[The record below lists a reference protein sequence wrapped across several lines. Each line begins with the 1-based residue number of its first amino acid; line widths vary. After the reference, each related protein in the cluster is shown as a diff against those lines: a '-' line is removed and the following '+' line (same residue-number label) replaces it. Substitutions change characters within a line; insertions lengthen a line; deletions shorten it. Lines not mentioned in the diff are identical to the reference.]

1 MLKSKIAMALAAA
14 MVMATLYGCSSSD
27 SGLKND
33 LKTAQG
39 DVTAL
44 HGTIDAIAGALDL
57 PPGSDEAAI
66 MAALMAA
73 PEDQLAAIRTALGDR
88 VAADATA
95 TAIAAAITMLAAT
108 GPAPVEDEKA
118 ANVVG
123 PAILAS
129 EMMEGE
135 RTMDNLRIAVDGD
148 SVTDL
153 GDNDAVGGEDDDADT
168 KLEMTSM
175 GEVGGFGGGVYGQVD
190 DKDDPKVVDSVYV
203 YTDKEAPT
211 DQAYNDY
218 FSSTTVGANTN
229 GAGLGLSSST
239 EAQGEDATLVVLSI
253 ANDEVSDNSKL
264 FMSAHLPSTPGTFM
278 EYTNDDMTDD
288 DEREIAGMFRGIMG
302 TYACSTEDCRA
313 ERDSDGDLSLTGT
326 WTFTADEPE
335 EDGEVEVVGVV
346 PDPDYLT
353 FGFWLRE
360 DTTGDDPVAMIETLY
375 GTKVVYDASTAAGL
389 TGDNDGMATYSGAA
403 TGKFIRKEFTSSGV
417 GTVVAGGAFTAEANL
432 TAYFGTPGDVA
443 MDNHNMVSGDITK
456 FMSGGDYI
464 DDNWSVE
471 LEATSFAGG
480 NDTEPFTGTT
490 VGDKGADAGAWEGF
504 FAGPPT
510 KPDPDAVG
518 ETLPIQPNGVVGEFN
533 GHFTNGHVVGAFGA
547 TEDE

>member
-1 MLKSKIAMALAAA
+1 MLKSKIAMAMAAA

-44 HGTIDAIAGALDL
+44 QGTIDAIAGALDL

-88 VAADATA
+88 VAADANA

-118 ANVVG
+118 AKVVG

-129 EMMEGE
+129 EMMDGE
-135 RTMDNLRIAVDGD
+135 RTMDNPRIAVDGD

-153 GDNDAVGGEDDDADT
+153 GDDGNADT
-168 KLEMTSM
+168 KLEMSSM
-175 GEVGGFGGGVYGQVD
+175 GEVGGFGGGVYSQVD

-203 YTDKEAPT
+203 YTDKEAST
-211 DQAYNDY
+211 DEAYNDY
-218 FSSTTVGANTN
+218 FESTAVSENTN

-239 EAQGEDATLVVLSI
+239 EGEDDATLVVLI
-253 ANDEVSDNSKL
+253 IDNDEVSDNSKL

-278 EYTNDDMTDD
+278 EYMDDDMTDD
-288 DEREIAGMFRGIMG
+288 DEREIAGMFRGVMG
-302 TYACSTEDCRA
+302 TYACSTDDCRA
-313 ERDSDGDLSLTGT
+313 ERDAKGNLTLEGT

-335 EDGEVEVVGVV
+335 EDGKIEVVGVIS
-346 PDPDYLT
+346 DPDYLT

-360 DTTGDDPVAMIETLY
+360 DTSGDDPVAMIETLY
-375 GTKVVYDASTAAGL
+375 GTKQVYSAGTADGL
-389 TGDNDGMATYSGAA
+389 TGDNAGKATYSGAA
-403 TGKFIRKEFTSSGV
+403 TGKFIRKEFNSSGV
-417 GTVVAGGAFTAEANL
+417 GTVVAGGAFTADANL
-432 TAYFGTPGDVA
+432 TAYFGIPTSVA
-443 MDNHNMVSGDITK
+443 ADNHNMVSGDITK

-464 DDNWSVE
+464 DDTWSVE
-471 LEATSFAGG
+471 LEATSFQGG
-480 NDTEPFTGTT
+480 NDMDPFTGTT

-504 FAGPPT
+504 FAGPPMKAAPT
-510 KPDPDAVG
+510 EEDPTNMDDVRPSG
-518 ETLPIQPNGVVGEFN
+518 IVGEFN